1 MSDPGY
7 KQLVSS
13 VLSLHV
19 DREDGIVYAR
29 LAGELDVAAEENL
42 EKIFEEISRDP
53 ASRCLIIDMRG
64 VTFLDSSGLRILLV
78 QEMRSRRGGID
89 FAVIPPRGQ
98 AMQAMEL
105 AGVHR
110 LIELRTDSG
119 KRISEGAKAGERAS
133 AGIGTADE
141 DPADWLSQPGPVPD
155 DTGPTEII

>member
-1 MSDPGY
+1 MSERGY
-7 KQLVSS
+7 KQPVSR
-13 VLSLHV
+13 VLTLHV
-19 DREDGIVYAR
+19 DREDGTVYAR

-53 ASRCLIIDMRG
+53 ASKCLIIDMRG

-78 QEMRSRRGGID
+78 QEMRSRRGGIA

-98 AMQAMEL
+98 ALQAMQL

-110 LIELRTDSG
+110 LIELRAESG
-119 KRISEGAKAGERAS
+119 GPRSEGSKAGERAS
-133 AGIGTADE
+133 AGMGTDDE

-155 DTGPTEII
+155 DEGPTEIV